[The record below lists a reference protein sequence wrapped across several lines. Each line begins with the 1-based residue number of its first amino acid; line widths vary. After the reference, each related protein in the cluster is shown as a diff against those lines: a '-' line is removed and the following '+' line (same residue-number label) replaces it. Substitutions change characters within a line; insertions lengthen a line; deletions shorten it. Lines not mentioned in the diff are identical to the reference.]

1 MQKNN
6 DIFDEIFESSPL
18 EHLIKILPNLSPS
31 ALQSALETI
40 FAEYAIMERVIENEN
55 LGDKVRESMRNLRQD
70 SSIDSRKQDLALR
83 LMHEVLSQGD

>member
-31 ALQSALETI
+31 ALQSALEAI

-55 LGDKVRESMRNLRQD
+55 LGDKVRELNQTRD
-70 SSIDSRKQDLALR
+70 SAIDSRKQDLALR

>member
-18 EHLIKILPNLSPS
+18 EHLIKILPQLSPS
-31 ALQSALETI
+31 ALQTALEAI

-55 LGDKVRESMRNLRQD
+55 LGDKVRELNQTRD
-70 SSIDSRKQDLALR
+70 SAIDSRKQDLALR

>member
-18 EHLIKILPNLSPS
+18 EHLIKILPQLSPS
-31 ALQSALETI
+31 ALQNVLEAI

-55 LGDKVRESMRNLRQD
+55 LGDKVRELNQTRD
-70 SSIDSRKQDLALR
+70 STIDSRKQDLALR

>member
-6 DIFDEIFESSPL
+6 DIFDEIFETSPL
-18 EHLIKILPNLSPS
+18 EHLIKILPQLSPS
-31 ALQSALETI
+31 ALQTALEAI

-55 LGDKVRESMRNLRQD
+55 LGEKVRELNQTRD
-70 SSIDSRKQDLALR
+70 SAIDSRKQDLALR

>member
-18 EHLIKILPNLSPS
+18 EHLIKILPQLSPS
-31 ALQSALETI
+31 ALQTALEAI

-55 LGDKVRESMRNLRQD
+55 LGEKVRELNQMRD
-70 SSIDSRKQDLALR
+70 SAIDSRKQDLALR

>member
-18 EHLIKILPNLSPS
+18 EHLIKILPQLSPS
-31 ALQSALETI
+31 ALQTALEVI

-55 LGDKVRESMRNLRQD
+55 LGDKVREQNLVRD
-70 SSIDSRKQDLALR
+70 SAIDSRKQDLALR

>member
-6 DIFDEIFESSPL
+6 DIFDEIFKSSPL

-31 ALQSALETI
+31 ALQNALEAI

-55 LGDKVRESMRNLRQD
+55 LGEKVRELNQTRD
-70 SSIDSRKQDLALR
+70 SAIDSRKQDLALR

>member
-31 ALQSALETI
+31 ALQNALEAI

-55 LGDKVRESMRNLRQD
+55 LGDKVREQNLVRD
-70 SSIDSRKQDLALR
+70 SAIDSRKQDLALR

>member
-18 EHLIKILPNLSPS
+18 EHLIKILPQLSPN
-31 ALQSALETI
+31 ALQSALEAI

-55 LGDKVRESMRNLRQD
+55 LGEKVRELNLTRD
-70 SSIDSRKQDLALR
+70 SAIDSRKQDLALR

>member
-18 EHLIKILPNLSPS
+18 EHLIKILPQLSPS
-31 ALQSALETI
+31 ALQNALEAI

-55 LGDKVRESMRNLRQD
+55 LGDKVRELNQTRD
-70 SSIDSRKQDLALR
+70 SAIDSRKQDLALR

>member
-18 EHLIKILPNLSPS
+18 EHLIKILPQLSPS
-31 ALQSALETI
+31 ALQSALEAI

-55 LGDKVRESMRNLRQD
+55 LGEKVRELNLTRD
-70 SSIDSRKQDLALR
+70 SAIDSRKQDLALR

>member
-6 DIFDEIFESSPL
+6 DIFEESFETSPL
-18 EHLIKILPNLSPS
+18 EHLIKILPQLSPS
-31 ALQSALETI
+31 ALQTALEAI

-55 LGDKVRESMRNLRQD
+55 LGEKVREQNLVRD
-70 SSIDSRKQDLALR
+70 SAIDSRKQDLALR

>member
-18 EHLIKILPNLSPS
+18 EHLIKILPQLSPS
-31 ALQSALETI
+31 ALQTALEAI

-55 LGDKVRESMRNLRQD
+55 LGEKVRELNQTRD
-70 SSIDSRKQDLALR
+70 SAIDSRKQDLALR

>member
-18 EHLIKILPNLSPS
+18 EHLIKILPQLSPS
-31 ALQSALETI
+31 ALQTALETI

-55 LGDKVRESMRNLRQD
+55 LGEKVRELNQTRD
-70 SSIDSRKQDLALR
+70 SAIDSRKQDLALR

>member
-18 EHLIKILPNLSPS
+18 EHLIKILPQLSPS
-31 ALQSALETI
+31 ALQTALEAI

-55 LGDKVRESMRNLRQD
+55 LGKKVRELNLTRD
-70 SSIDSRKQDLALR
+70 SAIDSRKQDLALR

>member
-18 EHLIKILPNLSPS
+18 EHLIKILPQLSPS
-31 ALQSALETI
+31 ALQTALEAI

-55 LGDKVRESMRNLRQD
+55 LGDKVRELNQVRD
-70 SSIDSRKQDLALR
+70 SAIDSRKQDLALR